1 MTDISNTPTR
11 DHTVFY
17 DGDCALCV
25 RLRNRWGR
33 LLTTRGFEFVP
44 YQNGIAEAPFPAED
58 FGREMK
64 LRMSD
69 GRWFGGVDAYIQF
82 FRAIVWLRPLAFL
95 LRFATPRR
103 MAERIYRRIAETRH
117 CANGHCSLGTQKP
130 TDRWIPLVLL
140 PTAVLALQNRLEP
153 WVMMWELAFAIFA
166 GCKWLTL
173 RDTTIRQMST
183 RDALLFLL
191 AWPGMNRAEFLNR
204 RTNRCAAASSNAPWS
219 AMGRIALGALILW
232 GGLPMIADLS
242 PLLLGWVAMFGLI
255 CLLHFGVL
263 DLTAWACRAYRWNAR
278 PLMLQPLRSKTIAE
292 FWGVR
297 WNTAFTHLARHYI
310 YRPAA
315 RWIGSEP
322 AMVVVFLV
330 SGLVHD
336 LVITVPAGGGYG
348 LPTVYFMIQAAG
360 MLMEKRIFTHKGR
373 NGSTALHRAFTM
385 TILTAPIGLL
395 FPPVFVQNI
404 ILPMLQA
411 FGIN

>member
-103 MAERIYRRIAETRH
+103 MAERIYRRIADNPPLRERSLQLGHTKAHRPMDPACPAPNCGAGFAEPVGALGHDVGAGICDLRRMQMAHPTRH
-117 CANGHCSLGTQKP
+117 NNPS
-130 TDRWIPLVLL
+130 DV
-140 PTAVLALQNRLEP
+140 N
-153 WVMMWELAFAIFA
+153 
-166 GCKWLTL
+166 
-173 RDTTIRQMST
+173 

-204 RTNRCAAASSNAPWS
+204 RTNRCAGASSNAPWS

-242 PLLLGWVAMFGLI
+242 PLLRGWVAMFGLI

-263 DLTAWACRAYRWNAR
+263 DLMAWACRAYRWNAR

-310 YRPAA
+310 YLPTV
-315 RWIGSEP
+315 RWIGPEP
-322 AMVVVFLV
+322 TMVVVFLA
-330 SGLVHD
+330 SGLIHE
-336 LVITVPAGGGYG
+336 LVITLPAGGGYG
-348 LPTVYFMIQAAG
+348 LPTIYFMIQAAG
-360 MLMEKRIFTHKGR
+360 MILEKRIFARKGR
-373 NGSTALHRAFTM
+373 NGGTALRRAFTM
-385 TILTAPIGLL
+385 TILATPIGLL
-395 FPPVFVQNI
+395 FPPVFIHNI